1 MNPDSLLLLM
11 WSAQQSFQA
20 EVRADSKAMA
30 LKIEAMEKAV
40 ITRLESIE
48 TARRALIF
56 NVLKALAGHWQT
68 IAIITLFVLGA
79 LGLLKPQTIADIK
92 KLLF

>member
-11 WSAQQSFQA
+11 WSAQQQHQA
-20 EVRADSKAMA
+20 EVRADSKAISTK
-30 LKIEAMEKAV
+30 LETMEKAL
-40 ITRLESIE
+40 ILRLEAIE

-68 IAIITLFVLGA
+68 IAIIALFVLGA
-79 LGLLKPQTIADIK
+79 LGILKPQTIADIK
-92 KLLF
+92 KLLL